1 MKKRLV
7 SLLLCGAMALSLVAC
22 GGGEKE
28 STETT
33 TEATTEQTTETTE
46 NETTELSEEEAWKL
60 EPAYGKTVRYWLSD
74 GCTSGPAVADELG
87 FYEEQGLT
95 AEPVKGTTYTEALG
109 TGQAEVAVGHIA
121 TMLVPST
128 NNVDLTFVGGAHIGC
143 KSLYVLADSEYQTTE
158 DLKGTSVSVP
168 NGIGASDY
176 NITACLF
183 DSDGIDPLTEVN
195 LMQVE
200 TSACIEAMKRGEIS
214 AALLSDTF
222 AYGLV
227 KDGTL
232 RCVRSLLDEDWYT
245 RPCCVIA
252 MNATF
257 VKENPITAKKI
268 ATAVKKAHMWM
279 NDNGEDATQMLI
291 DLGLNSENLEMNTM
305 LNQAIHFGLTNDFA
319 EEGLR
324 YIAERYIKLGIITS
338 MDDVEEVMAKAWT
351 PLAPEVDAECDM
363 NVKPYDPN
371 SAKAN

>member
-7 SLLLCGAMALSLVAC
+7 SLLLCGVMALSLVAC
-22 GGGEKE
+22 GGGETESTESTTTE

-33 TEATTEQTTETTE
+33 ETTTEG
-46 NETTELSEEEAWKL
+46 ETTELSEEEAWKL

-222 AYGLV
+222 AYNLV

-245 RPCCVIA
+245 KPCCVIA

-291 DLGLNSENLEMNTM
+291 DLGLNSEDLEMNTM
-305 LNQAIHFGLTNDFA
+305 LNEAIHFGVTNDFA

-351 PLAPEVDAECDM
+351 PLAPEVDAECNMD
-363 NVKPYDPN
+363 VKPYNPN
-371 SAKAN
+371 SAKAE